1 MFITWGTPSILGV
14 AQVMLFSIKPKERR
28 DELYD
33 FEKEL
38 EELMKGIERS
48 PITIV
53 IGMRRTGKTSLL
65 KVALNELGN
74 PYIYLDTR
82 FSVNPTYRD
91 FIYIVKESL
100 EDFVRRYKSF
110 REKIVEVLSSVK
122 GVSISIPFSSI
133 DISWRGSSKLEFP
146 EFFTALNRIGS
157 ELKKSVV
164 VAFDE
169 AQELRKIT
177 WINFVRLFAYIYDNL
192 DYVRIVLTGSEV
204 GLLYKFLRLDDRD
217 SPLYGRYI
225 HTVSTR
231 RLTFEESIDFLEK
244 GFKEIGISINK
255 QVIEEAAKTFGGII
269 GWLTLFGYNCYM
281 NPDLCSH
288 QVDKVLKIAID
299 IAKNEIE
306 NFLSSRRSV
315 RYKTLLKILTVER
328 SWSEIKKK
336 LEDIEG
342 RTINDKTLNELLNT
356 LIDLSIIEK
365 KDNKY
370 IVADPITRKAVEEI

>member
-1 MFITWGTPSILGV
+1 MFITWGIPSILGV
-14 AQVMLFSIKPKERR
+14 AQVMLFSIKPKERK

-38 EELMKGIERS
+38 EELMKGVERS

-65 KVALNELGN
+65 KVALNELRN

-255 QVIEEAAKTFGGII
+255 QVIEEVAKTFGGVI

-370 IVADPITRKAVEEI
+370 IVADPITRKAVEEL

>member
-1 MFITWGTPSILGV
+1 MFITWATPSILGV

-65 KVALNELGN
+65 KVALNEIGN

-82 FSVNPTYRD
+82 LSVNPTYRD

-122 GVSISIPFSSI
+122 GVSISMPFSSI
-133 DISWRGSSKLEFP
+133 DISWRGDNKLEFP
-146 EFFTALNRIGS
+146 ELFTALNSIGS

-177 WINFVRLFAYIYDNL
+177 WIDFVRLFAYIYDNL
-192 DYVRIVLTGSEV
+192 DYVKIVLTGSEV

-255 QVIEEAAKTFGGII
+255 QVIEEAAKTFGGVI

-342 RTINDKTLNELLNT
+342 RTINDKTLNESLNT

-370 IVADPITRKAVEEI
+370 IVADPITRKAVEEL

>member
-1 MFITWGTPSILGV
+1 MFITWGIPSILGV
-14 AQVMLFSIKPKERR
+14 AQVMLFSIKPKERK

-38 EELMKGIERS
+38 EELMKGVERS

-65 KVALNELGN
+65 KVALNELRN

-177 WINFVRLFAYIYDNL
+177 WIDFVRLFAYVYDNL
-192 DYVRIVLTGSEV
+192 DYVRIVLTG
-204 GLLYKFLRLDDRD
+204 L
-217 SPLYGRYI
+217 
-225 HTVSTR
+225 
-231 RLTFEESIDFLEK
+231 
-244 GFKEIGISINK
+244 
-255 QVIEEAAKTFGGII
+255 
-269 GWLTLFGYNCYM
+269 
-281 NPDLCSH
+281 
-288 QVDKVLKIAID
+288 
-299 IAKNEIE
+299 
-306 NFLSSRRSV
+306 
-315 RYKTLLKILTVER
+315 
-328 SWSEIKKK
+328 
-336 LEDIEG
+336 
-342 RTINDKTLNELLNT
+342 
-356 LIDLSIIEK
+356 
-365 KDNKY
+365 
-370 IVADPITRKAVEEI
+370 

>member
-1 MFITWGTPSILGV
+1 MFITWATPSILGV

-110 REKIVEVLSSVK
+110 RGKIVEVLSSVK
-122 GVSISIPFSSI
+122 GVSISVPFSSI

-255 QVIEEAAKTFGGII
+255 QVIEEAAKTFGGVI

-281 NPDLCSH
+281 NPYLCSH

-306 NFLSSRRSV
+306 NFLSSRRSE

-370 IVADPITRKAVEEI
+370 IVADPITRKAVEEL

>member
-1 MFITWGTPSILGV
+1 MFITWATTSILGV
-14 AQVMLFSIKPKERR
+14 DQVMLFSIKPKERR

-133 DISWRGSSKLEFP
+133 DISWRGSSKLEFS

>member
-255 QVIEEAAKTFGGII
+255 QVIEEVAKTFGGII

-370 IVADPITRKAVEEI
+370 IVADPITRKAVEEL

>member
-244 GFKEIGISINK
+244 GFKEIGISVNK
-255 QVIEEAAKTFGGII
+255 QVIEEVAKTFGGVI

-370 IVADPITRKAVEEI
+370 IVADPITRKAVEEL

>member
-1 MFITWGTPSILGV
+1 MFITWATPSILGV
-14 AQVMLFSIKPKERR
+14 DQVMLFSIKPKERR

-231 RLTFEESIDFLEK
+231 RLTFEESVDFLEK

-370 IVADPITRKAVEEI
+370 IVADPITRKAVEEL

>member
-1 MFITWGTPSILGV
+1 
-14 AQVMLFSIKPKERR
+14 MLFSIKPKERR

-255 QVIEEAAKTFGGII
+255 QVIEEVAKTFGGII

-370 IVADPITRKAVEEI
+370 IVADPITRKAVEEL

>member
-1 MFITWGTPSILGV
+1 MFITWGTPSIVGV
-14 AQVMLFSIKPKERR
+14 AQAMLFSIKPKERR

-38 EELMKGIERS
+38 EELMKGVERS

-122 GVSISIPFSSI
+122 GVSISIPLSSI
-133 DISWRGSSKLEFP
+133 DISWRGDNKLEFP
-146 EFFTALNRIGS
+146 ELFTALNSIGS
-157 ELKKSVV
+157 ELKKRVV

-177 WINFVRLFAYIYDNL
+177 WIDFVRLFAYIYDNL
-192 DYVRIVLTGSEV
+192 DYVKIVLTGSEV
-204 GLLYKFLRLDDRD
+204 GLLYKFLRLDSGN

-225 HTVSTR
+225 HIVSTR
-231 RLTFEESIDFLEK
+231 RLTLEESIDFLEK

-269 GWLTLFGYNCYM
+269 GWLTLFGYNCYT
-281 NPDLCSH
+281 NPDPCS
-288 QVDKVLKIAID
+288 QQIDKVLKIAID
-299 IAKNEIE
+299 IAKNEVE
-306 NFLSSRRSV
+306 NFLRSRRSE
-315 RYKTLLKILTVER
+315 RYKTLLKILTIER

-356 LIDLSIIEK
+356 LIDLSIAEK

-370 IVADPITRKAVEEI
+370 IIADPITRKAIEEL

>member
-255 QVIEEAAKTFGGII
+255 QVIEEAAKTFGGVI

-370 IVADPITRKAVEEI
+370 IVADPITRKAVEEL

>member
-1 MFITWGTPSILGV
+1 MFITWTTPSILGV

-53 IGMRRTGKTSLL
+53 IGMKRTGKTSLL

-169 AQELRKIT
+169 AQEIRKIT

-225 HTVSTR
+225 HIVSTR

-255 QVIEEAAKTFGGII
+255 QVIEEVAKTFGGVI

-306 NFLSSRRSV
+306 NFLSSRRSE

-370 IVADPITRKAVEEI
+370 IVADPITRKAVEEL

>member
-133 DISWRGSSKLEFP
+133 DISWRGGNKLEFP
-146 EFFTALNRIGS
+146 ELFTALNSIGS

-225 HTVSTR
+225 HIVSTR

-370 IVADPITRKAVEEI
+370 IVADPITRKAVEEL